1 MSAGAKVNRLFVAAV
16 CDRRRRKNPAL
27 IERRYKFPAANPST
41 TQPVGNS
48 DRIKQ

>member
-1 MSAGAKVNRLFVAAV
+1 MSDDSKAMWLFVAAV

-41 TQPVGNS
+41 HNL
-48 DRIKQ
+48 